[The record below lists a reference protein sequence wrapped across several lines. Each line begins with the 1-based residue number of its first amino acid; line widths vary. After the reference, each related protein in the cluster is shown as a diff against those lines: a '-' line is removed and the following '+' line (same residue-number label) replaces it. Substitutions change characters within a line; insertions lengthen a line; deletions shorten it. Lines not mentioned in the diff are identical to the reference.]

1 MENLLTRVQKTPNQF
16 NISTTKRTRNRKNN
30 IEVRSVSSDNLHQSS
45 NVYLNPIQKQH
56 ETYLKNPLSSTYWTA
71 AMECMSDIIRYTT
84 WTLITIFFL
93 KKREDKTTLSRTQPQ
108 ATRSWVSRPK
118 WRTTS
123 RSQSKTCRSVSVNS
137 ISSITGLTRT
147 AAAMNLYQK
156 GSGEGSNGRYM
167 CRHRVMEEQGEEK
180 MEKVVAGRGR
190 EGGRQTEINKRVESG
205 RRVKPTNQTYL
216 SLECSTGW

>member
-1 MENLLTRVQKTPNQF
+1 MYVRYYTLHNM
-16 NISTTKRTRNRKNN
+16 NINN
-30 IEVRSVSSDNLHQSS
+30 NFL
-45 NVYLNPIQKQH
+45 
-56 ETYLKNPLSSTYWTA
+56 
-71 AMECMSDIIRYTT
+71 
-84 WTLITIFFL
+84 FFL

-137 ISSITGLTRT
+137 IRSITGLTRT

-167 CRHRVMEEQGEEK
+167 CRLRVMEERGEEK

-190 EGGRQTEINKRVESG
+190 EANRIQQTGRIRV

-216 SLECSTGW
+216 SLESIVKTSKHIKM